1 MNYFKSVLIIAALFF
16 TAQAQAQYTI
26 EAQYEPASD
35 SLEFYQV
42 LNNYVRDF
50 NVSDEVLTLRLSLIS
65 TQVEG
70 YEIEFDLTHIE
81 KFKKGQLVLLPKS
94 ERVFRAFIRDEYAI
108 NKPWVVDT
116 RQSNID
122 QK

>member
-1 MNYFKSVLIIAALFF
+1 MNYFKLVLIITALFF

-35 SLEFYQV
+35 SLEFYEV

-50 NVSDEVLTLRLSLIS
+50 NVSDEVLMLRLSLIS

-70 YEIEFDLTHIE
+70 YEIEFNEEHIE

-116 RQSNID
+116 RQSQVD
-122 QK
+122 KT

>member
-1 MNYFKSVLIIAALFF
+1 MNYFKSVLIITALFF

-26 EAQYEPASD
+26 EEQYEPASD
-35 SLEFYQV
+35 SLEFYEV

-50 NVSDEVLTLRLSLIS
+50 NVSDEVLMLRLSLIS

-70 YEIEFDLTHIE
+70 YEIEFNEEHIE

-108 NKPWVVDT
+108 NKP
-116 RQSNID
+116 
-122 QK
+122 

>member
-26 EAQYEPASD
+26 EAEYEPASD
-35 SLEFYQV
+35 SLEFHEV

-50 NVSDEVLTLRLSLIS
+50 SVSNEVLVLRLSLIA

-70 YEIEFDLTHIE
+70 YEIEFENEHIE
-81 KFKKGQLVLLPKS
+81 KLKKGQLVLLPKS
-94 ERVFRAFIRDEYAI
+94 ERVVRAFIRDEYAI
-108 NKPWVVDT
+108 NKP
-116 RQSNID
+116 
-122 QK
+122 

>member
-1 MNYFKSVLIIAALFF
+1 MNYFKLVLIIAALFF
-16 TAQAQAQYTI
+16 TAQVQAQYTI

-35 SLEFYQV
+35 SLEFYEV

-50 NVSDEVLTLRLSLIS
+50 NVSDEVLMLRLSLIS

-70 YEIEFDLTHIE
+70 YEIEFNEEHIE

-94 ERVFRAFIRDEYAI
+94 EKVFRAFIRDEYAI
-108 NKPWVVDT
+108 NKP
-116 RQSNID
+116 
-122 QK
+122 

>member
-1 MNYFKSVLIIAALFF
+1 MNYFKSVLIITALFF

-35 SLEFYQV
+35 SLEFYEV

-50 NVSDEVLTLRLSLIS
+50 NVSDEVLMLRLSLIS

-70 YEIEFDLTHIE
+70 YEIEFNEEHIE

-116 RQSNID
+116 RQSQVD
-122 QK
+122 KT